1 MIQLVEDCRKSQTIV
16 TERSEVSRA
25 VVRECNYEGVWGMF
39 CGDAN
44 VPYCDY
50 DGTYVTIYVC

>member
-1 MIQLVEDCRKSQTIV
+1 MIQLVEDCRKSQTIA

-25 VVRECNYEGVWGMF
+25 VVRESNYGVWGIF
-39 CGDAN
+39 WGDAN